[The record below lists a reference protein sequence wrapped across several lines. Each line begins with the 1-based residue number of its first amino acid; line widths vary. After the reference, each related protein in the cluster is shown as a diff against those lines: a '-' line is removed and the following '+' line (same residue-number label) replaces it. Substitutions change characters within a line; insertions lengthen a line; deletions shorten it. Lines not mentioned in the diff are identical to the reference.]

1 MMARSRA
8 NEIAE
13 LVSRLGS
20 RSRGR
25 VDSAR
30 ARLSIIGARGVEPM
44 IEALEGTNNR
54 VRARVMPLLAAIGDP
69 RGRESLIAMLLD
81 RNARMRLIAARCLA
95 RFPSPDAVAALERSL
110 EKEKRNDVRIAAV
123 HGLVEQYSGG
133 QDGAIRRVLDILLD
147 EDEDCDVRV
156 AAFSLLRVLRLNQR
170 RSIVRRLCSD
180 PSETVRQHA
189 TRFAASPAPDPE
201 PSIEE
206 MQGWL
211 ERLGDDDY
219 VVWNESVQR
228 LSACGAEVIDPLV
241 DTMRLHAEGPEYCT
255 RAAIVLKSLGPRRGR
270 ALGQALERVVE
281 PLPLQTLIEVIGA
294 LGEKSLIYRL
304 KDLIDRLASQ
314 PRGETGFDPCL
325 RVRAKAHVELAR
337 IGSRVAIADLREALN
352 CAAGPTDFDM
362 LSAVARIGKRDE
374 LPLLLRAWKREDEFT
389 RRKIAAAVRSIM
401 KRERIRRNA
410 RILQTL
416 MPDER
421 HALLQ
426 ILPPATSRPRRTA
439 ARNQA

>member
-1 MMARSRA
+1 
-8 NEIAE
+8 
-13 LVSRLGS
+13 
-20 RSRGR
+20 
-25 VDSAR
+25 
-30 ARLSIIGARGVEPM
+30 M

-69 RGRESLIAMLLD
+69 RGREPLIAMLLD

-95 RFPSPDAVAALERSL
+95 RFPSPDSVAALERSL
-110 EKEKRNDVRIAAV
+110 EKEKRKDVRIAAV

-147 EDEDCDVRV
+147 AEENCDVRV
-156 AAFSLLRVLRLNQR
+156 AAFSLLRALRLSQR

-180 PSETVRQHA
+180 ESETVRLHA
-189 TRFAASPAPDPE
+189 TRFAASPAPNPA
-201 PSIEE
+201 PTQEE
-206 MQGWL
+206 MRGWL

-219 VVWNESVQR
+219 AVWNESVQR
-228 LSACGAEVIDPLV
+228 LTACGAEVVDPLV
-241 DTMRLHAEGPEYCT
+241 DTMRVHAEHPEYCT
-255 RAAIVLKSLGPRRGR
+255 RAGIVLKSLGPRRGR

-304 KDLIDRLASQ
+304 KDLIDRLAGQ

-325 RVRAKAHVELAR
+325 RVRARAHVELAR

-352 CAAGPTDFDM
+352 RVDGPTDFDM
-362 LSAVARIGKRDE
+362 LSAVAKIGKRDE
-374 LPLLLRAWKREDEFT
+374 LPLLLRAWRREDEFT
-389 RRKIAAAVRSIM
+389 RRKIAEAVRSIM

-410 RILQTL
+410 RILQIL
-416 MPDER
+416 LPEER
-421 HALLQ
+421 TALER
-426 ILPPATSRPRRTA
+426 ILPPAESRPRQATA
-439 ARNQA
+439 RKRG

>member
-1 MMARSRA
+1 
-8 NEIAE
+8 
-13 LVSRLGS
+13 
-20 RSRGR
+20 
-25 VDSAR
+25 
-30 ARLSIIGARGVEPM
+30 
-44 IEALEGTNNR
+44 
-54 VRARVMPLLAAIGDP
+54 MPLLAAIGDP
-69 RGRESLIAMLLD
+69 RGREPLIAMLLD
-81 RNARMRLIAARCLA
+81 RSARMRLIAARCLA

-110 EKEKRNDVRIAAV
+110 EKEKRKDVRIAAV

-147 EDEDCDVRV
+147 EDEQCDVRV
-156 AAFSLLRVLRLNQR
+156 AAFSLLRALRLNQR

-180 PSETVRQHA
+180 QSETVRRHA
-189 TRFAASPAPDPE
+189 NLFAASPAPNSE
-201 PSIEE
+201 PSAEE

-219 VVWNESVQR
+219 AVWNESVQR
-228 LSACGAEVIDPLV
+228 LAACGAEVIDPLV

-255 RAAIVLKSLGPRRGR
+255 RAGIVLKSLGPRRGR

-304 KDLIDRLASQ
+304 KDLIDRVASQ

-352 CAAGPTDFDM
+352 CSDGPTDFDM
-362 LSAVARIGKRDE
+362 LSAVAKIGKRDE
-374 LPLLLRAWKREDEFT
+374 LPLLLRAWRREDEFT

-401 KRERIRRNA
+401 TRERIRRNA

-416 MPDER
+416 MPEER
-421 HALLQ
+421 TALLQ
-426 ILPPATSRPRRTA
+426 ILPPATSRSRRTA
-439 ARNQA
+439 ARNRV